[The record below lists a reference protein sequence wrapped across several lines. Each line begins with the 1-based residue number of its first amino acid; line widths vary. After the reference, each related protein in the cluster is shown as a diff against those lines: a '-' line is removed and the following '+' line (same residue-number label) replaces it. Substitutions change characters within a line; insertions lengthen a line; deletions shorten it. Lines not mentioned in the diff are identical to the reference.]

1 MTGEHEPIRLTSMD
15 PVAVAD
21 QLRRE
26 LAQHGI
32 TADVNDGY
40 GLAVVSVW
48 RGLVVWTNGDLFW
61 WRAGWNERRARATY
75 VCHPAADPKRAAQ
88 RIAIRYG
95 DLRARGSSTLDGS

>member
-1 MTGEHEPIRLTSMD
+1 MS

-26 LAQHGI
+26 LSQDGI

-48 RGLVVWTNGDLFW
+48 RGLLVWTNGDLFW
-61 WRAGWNERRARATY
+61 WLTGWNHRRHRPVYAS
-75 VCHPAADPKRAAQ
+75 HPTSDPKRAAR
-88 RIAIRYG
+88 RIAARYAN
-95 DLRARGSSTLDGS
+95 LRAADRSAPDGS